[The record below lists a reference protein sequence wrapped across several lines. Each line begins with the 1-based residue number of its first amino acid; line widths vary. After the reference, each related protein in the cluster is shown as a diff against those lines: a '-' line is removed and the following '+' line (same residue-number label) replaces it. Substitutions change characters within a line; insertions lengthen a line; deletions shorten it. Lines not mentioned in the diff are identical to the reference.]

1 MENYRLAWNLFT
13 SFTVETFK
21 ASLEDNKF
29 TDVSLL
35 CDDGKQIEAHK
46 IILANASSFFEK
58 ILIENPHQNPLLIL
72 SGISHQSLM
81 TIIKFIY
88 LGDAQIPQADLD
100 HFLTTAKYLKIKG
113 LNDILPVEQ
122 DKEEMGELQ
131 LDFDEIKTEIPE
143 EHEHQPFI
151 LKEEG
156 QNKENLEYIQAT
168 AEHEQIDYQENEYE
182 QQNFSIVGA
191 ESFNTFETN
200 EINHKE
206 KTKTWYFCPFCDY
219 KASSSVSIKYHKQT
233 VHEGVRFNCD
243 LCDAFFTR
251 KESLK
256 THIRS
261 KHEGIKYPCDLCEYK
276 ATEKG
281 ALKKHKL
288 SQHSLLNLQFPC
300 QFCDFGA
307 KTQKQHKLHM
317 TIKHGISYKK
327 D

>member
-1 MENYRLAWNLFT
+1 MFQNDPDQGPHRT
-13 SFTVETFK
+13 TR
-21 ASLEDNKF
+21 SLD
-29 TDVSLL
+29 
-35 CDDGKQIEAHK
+35 
-46 IILANASSFFEK
+46 
-58 ILIENPHQNPLLIL
+58 
-72 SGISHQSLM
+72 QSLWCV
-81 TIIKFIY
+81 
-88 LGDAQIPQADLD
+88 DPW
-100 HFLTTAKYLKIKG
+100 
-113 LNDILPVEQ
+113 PR
-122 DKEEMGELQ
+122 
-131 LDFDEIKTEIPE
+131 
-143 EHEHQPFI
+143 
-151 LKEEG
+151 
-156 QNKENLEYIQAT
+156 YI
-168 AEHEQIDYQENEYE
+168 
-182 QQNFSIVGA
+182 
-191 ESFNTFETN
+191 FETN

-300 QFCDFGA
+300 QLCDFGA

-317 TIKHGISYKK
+317 TIKHGISLTKFWGITCLK
-327 D
+327 WPRIISVEI